1 MEVAMRHPPLWK
13 QPKVALSR
21 QTWLPTFNFSS
32 FLRRKHQS
40 WQRKMG
46 KGKKLDKEEQIR
58 ISALSQANHSIS
70 RISAAVKRSRDVVS
84 KFLIDPKG
92 CNRKKPRGNASK
104 LSKQDKRMLMR
115 SASAGATSSSQLK
128 ADLNLSVSPRRVR
141 QILFQS
147 GRFSY
152 ERRKSTLPLKEIHKE
167 KRIEFAKA
175 NSNLNE
181 AWEEMIF
188 TDEKK
193 FNLDGPD
200 GFQCYWHDLRKEPQI
215 FSKRKFG
222 GGFLS
227 KASRSWRRLWE
238 SKIRQNA

>member
-1 MEVAMRHPPLWK
+1 
-13 QPKVALSR
+13 
-21 QTWLPTFNFSS
+21 
-32 FLRRKHQS
+32 
-40 WQRKMG
+40 MG
-46 KGKKLDKEEQIR
+46 KGKKLSKEEQIR
-58 ISALSQANHSIS
+58 IAALSQANHFIS
-70 RISAAVKRSRDVVS
+70 CISTAVRRSRNAAS
-84 KFLIDPKG
+84 KFLLDPNG
-92 CNRKKPRGNASK
+92 RNRKNPRGGASK
-104 LSKQDKRMLMR
+104 LSKHGKRMLMR
-115 SASAGATSSSQLK
+115 AASAGAATSSQLK
-128 ADLNLSVSPRRVR
+128 ADLNLSVSPRRAR

-238 SKIRQNA
+238 SKIRQNT